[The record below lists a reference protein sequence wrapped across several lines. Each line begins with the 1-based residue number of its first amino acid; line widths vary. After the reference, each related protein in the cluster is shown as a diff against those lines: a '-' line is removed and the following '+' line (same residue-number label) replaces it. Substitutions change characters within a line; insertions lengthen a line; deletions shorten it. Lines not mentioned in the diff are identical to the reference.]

1 MPETPNNVKKQ
12 VYVSKENLQKVLE
25 FLKTQNETL
34 YLRKGAEAASAAKVK
49 NALTLTVGD
58 TDVVFNGS
66 EAKSTAVAAKVHSH
80 TASNISDFD
89 GAVKKVV
96 FGSENTQ
103 GTVTAHKHDNLD
115 ALNKISDTYISDWNA
130 KIGVKDVAKLE
141 YANNA
146 MEGVADVKTAIDVL
160 VKNIQIGSAAI
171 SATTANVN
179 GLADRLTQAEK
190 DIDQAEKDI
199 DALETKVG
207 DASSGL
213 VKKVADLE
221 KANAAGGAVANAIKA
236 AKDAAD
242 NAQKTADNAAAAV
255 VTEKG
260 RAEGEE
266 AKLKASIDAIND
278 GTTGILAEAKKYADG
293 KDTEIKNTIGTVVEG
308 KTVVGLIADAQRQAN
323 KGVADAANEAT
334 RAQGV
339 EAGLRAD
346 LGNKGDAA
354 AADGSAFA
362 RIAQLKTD
370 LGAEVTRAKAAEKE
384 AKDAAVA
391 AQGDVDALEALVGDA
406 ADTKDDATVYG
417 AIAAEKDRAKG
428 IEDGLRKDLGQKTD
442 AATADTAFGKI
453 AKLNADKDTVGSVDY
468 KIDQAISNVNT
479 TTNGLAGRVSTLE
492 TKVGNAGDTAAADGS
507 LYARVAKNAAD
518 IGTIKNDYLKT
529 ADKTELA
536 NAIKTEKDRMDAFM
550 ADADVTAKAVDTLK
564 EIQDYITSDG
574 QAAATMTQG
583 IADNKAAIAAIN
595 HETTGILAQAKADAA
610 AKDEALHTE
619 ITGEIATAKSD
630 AISTA
635 ASDAATKVNDAKTEL
650 QGKINLKADQ
660 TALQAEIDRAKGA
673 EAANKAVLDKLDG
686 GVNVDGSVKKQ
697 IETARA
703 ALQANINAKVAQTD
717 YNAKVKELEDA
728 DTALDSRL
736 DALESGDNSVAA
748 QVKVVADALDAH
760 KAAQATKE
768 KAVDDKLAVIQGEAN
783 VEGSIKKA
791 LADAKAYTDT
801 KESAING
808 LLGTKEDAATADTAF
823 GRIAKEA
830 ARAKAAEEA
839 LGTRLTTA
847 EADIDALE
855 ATVDTKT
862 TGLKDK
868 MAAAEKDIDKLQAD
882 MTAAQGDINGIN
894 TDITNIQNTLLNL
907 VPLTDDEL
915 MAMLNQVYAK

>member
-1 MPETPNNVKKQ
+1 MPETPNTVKKQ

-34 YLRKGAEAASAAKVK
+34 YLRKGAEATSAAKVK
-49 NALTLTVGD
+49 AGLKITVGD
-58 TDVVFNGS
+58 AAEFKFDGS
-66 EAKSTAVAAKVHSH
+66 EEKQIAVAAKIHKH
-80 TASNISDFD
+80 AASDITDLKS
-89 GAVKKVV
+89 AVNKIV
-96 FGSENTQ
+96 FGDENNQ
-103 GTVTAHKHDNLD
+103 GTVTAHKHENLG
-115 ALNKISDTYISDWNA
+115 ALDKISDDYITAWNA
-130 KIGVKDVAKLE
+130 KIGKNDVAELK
-141 YANNA
+141 YTNTA
-146 MEGVADVKTAIDVL
+146 MTGVEDVKTALDVL
-160 VKNIQIGSAAI
+160 VKNVQIGTAAL
-171 SATTANVN
+171 ADATANVN
-179 GLADRLTQAEK
+179 GLATRLTTAEGNISTAQT
-190 DIDQAEKDI
+190 DIT
-199 DALETKVG
+199 ALKTAVG
-207 DASSGL
+207 GADSGL
-213 VKKVADLE
+213 TKKVADLE

-266 AKLKASIDAIND
+266 AKLKASIDTIND
-278 GTTGILAEAKKYADG
+278 GTTGILKQAQNYADS
-293 KDTEIKNTIGTVVEG
+293 KDTEIKNTIGTVAEG
-308 KTVVGLIADAQRQAN
+308 KTVVGLIADAQKQAD

-354 AADGSAFA
+354 AANGSAFA
-362 RIAQLKTD
+362 RIAQVKVD
-370 LGAEVTRAKAAEKE
+370 LTNEAITARNAEKK
-384 AKDAAVA
+384 AQDAAVA

-417 AIAAEKDRAKG
+417 AIAAEKARAMAAEKKAQ
-428 IEDGLRKDLGQKTD
+428 DQAD
-442 AATADTAFGKI
+442 ANKAAIAT
-453 AKLNADKDTVGSVDY
+453 LNGNDTVEGSVDK
-468 KIDQAISNVNT
+468 KIKDAIANVNT

-492 TKVGNAGDTAAADGS
+492 TKVGNATDTAAADGS

-518 IGTIKNDYLKT
+518 IDAIEADYLRA

-536 NAIKTEKDRMDAFM
+536 NAIKTERDRIDAFY
-550 ADADVTAKAVDTLK
+550 ASAEVGDKAIDTLK

-574 QAAATMTQG
+574 QAAATMTQD

-610 AKDEALHTE
+610 AKDETLHTA
-619 ITGEIATAKSD
+619 ITGEIATAKQG
-630 AISTA
+630 AIESA
-635 ASDAATKVNDAKTEL
+635 AATAESKVNDAKTAL
-650 QGKINLKADQ
+650 QANIDKKADQ
-660 TALQAEIDRAKGA
+660 TALQTEIDRAKAA
-673 EAANKAVLDKLDG
+673 ETANKAVLDKLDG

-703 ALQANINAKVAQTD
+703 TLQANINAKVAQTD

-760 KAAQATKE
+760 KKAQATKE
-768 KAVDDKLAVIQGEAN
+768 KQVDDKLAVIQGEAN
-783 VEGSIKKA
+783 AEGSIKKA

-855 ATVDTKT
+855 ATVNTAT
-862 TGLKDK
+862 TGLK
-868 MAAAEKDIDKLQAD
+868 AR
-882 MTAAQGDINGIN
+882 MTAAETDIDALEASMGNAEAN
-894 TDITNIQNTLLNL
+894 ITNIQNILDNL
-907 VPLTDDEL
+907 VPLKDDEL
-915 MAMLNQVYAK
+915 MAMLNQVYTK